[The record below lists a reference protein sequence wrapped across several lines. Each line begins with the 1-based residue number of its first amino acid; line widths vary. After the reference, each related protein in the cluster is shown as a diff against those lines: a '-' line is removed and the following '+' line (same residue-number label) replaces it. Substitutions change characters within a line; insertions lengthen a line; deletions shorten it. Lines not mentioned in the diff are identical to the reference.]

1 MIRKRYGHCSVFANG
16 YVYCIGGFEQKDEL
30 EYDLKTIS
38 VCEKYHPLEDIW
50 SETSSLI
57 NSWAYA
63 SAVLIEN
70 KFIYLI
76 GGLDHFSALDK
87 IERYDLMLEKWF
99 PVKLKLPKKIA
110 KLGIGKINEQNAI
123 IFGGIYGNDQN
134 EYCYLNEAHNINFKK
149 MTIKSIPAMK
159 EKRIL
164 YPNVPKLASKL
175 YIIGGQFNTK
185 CESFDLEKGVWQ
197 DIANYSDILH
207 DNDLQTFSLFI
218 N

>member
-1 MIRKRYGHCSVFANG
+1 MIWKRYGHCSVYANG

-38 VCEKYHPLEDIW
+38 TCEKYHPLEDLW
-50 SETSSLI
+50 SETAGLI

-87 IERYDLMLEKWF
+87 LEKYDLMLDKWF

-110 KLGIGKINEQNAI
+110 KLGIGKIDDYSAI
-123 IFGGIYGNDQN
+123 IFGGIYGNEDN
-134 EYCYLNEAHNINFKK
+134 EYCYLNEAHKINFQK
-149 MTIKSIPAMK
+149 MTITTMAPMR

-164 YPNVPKLASKL
+164 YPQVPKFDQKFFAL
-175 YIIGGQFNTK
+175 GG
-185 CESFDLEKGVWQ
+185 
-197 DIANYSDILH
+197 
-207 DNDLQTFSLFI
+207 
-218 N
+218 